1 MEQTDLHPMLA
12 RQLKKSRLS
21 LEESGDEEFISLVNT
36 AYFESD
42 NERRMTDN
50 SVKLMSEEMFALNSQ
65 LREQA
70 DEIKAIIQSV
80 TDGIMVIDIYGQ
92 ILSSNQAAED
102 IFKYSSPELKK
113 LKFFDLFQNFDSAEI
128 LTNDSLDKAKI
139 SEFFHRPFEIE
150 TQTSTNKKFVCE
162 ISLKAVTQ
170 NQNTPFTLIV
180 HDITYR
186 KEQEKKLY
194 EAAFYDSL
202 TGLPN
207 RSLFIDRLKEHIKK
221 MRRLGP
227 TKAALLFIDLD
238 RFKVINDSLGHQ
250 AGDEL
255 IIQVAQ
261 RFQKTLRPYDT
272 VARLGGDEFTILL
285 TELEEVEH
293 AKEIAQRHVEEI
305 LKPFTVMDREIFIS
319 ASIGIYMIQPD
330 DVMSDDIL
338 RNADLAMYHAKN
350 QGRGRWEIFDSTQHD
365 KMLDVLHLETD
376 LRSAIKKKQIFVYYQ
391 PIIDIKHGNIRG
403 FEALIRWFHPERG
416 MISPGEFIPLAEET
430 GLIFDLGRFVFD
442 SVCKQLTNWN
452 QSLSEK
458 QRIDVAV
465 NLSVREIMDDGAF
478 SRLMKTLKKHKNIA
492 PHLKFEITESTIM
505 KDPELVGVRLTEL
518 KKYKS
523 CLSIDDFGTGY
534 SALEYLHRFPI
545 DILKIDRTFVSN
557 MTTNHKDYQLVR
569 GVISLSH
576 DLGLK
581 VVAEGVETQDEL
593 DSLRELKAD
602 FAQGYYFARPLNVIE
617 ATSILLTGGVYP
629 MSTQQTG
636 KSVVQK
642 NTKKVSTKIS
652 Q

>member
-1 MEQTDLHPMLA
+1 MLA

-21 LEESGDEEFISLVNT
+21 LEEPSDEEFISLVNS

-42 NERRMTDN
+42 TERRMTDN
-50 SVKLMSEEMFALNSQ
+50 SVKLMSEEMFTLNSQ

-80 TDGIMVIDIYGQ
+80 TDGIMVVDIHGQ
-92 ILSSNQAAED
+92 ILSSNQSAED
-102 IFKYSSPELKK
+102 MFKYSGAELKN
-113 LKFFDLFQNFDSAEI
+113 LKFFDLFQNFDTSEI
-128 LTNDSLDKAKI
+128 LVHDVFEKSKI
-139 SEFFHRPFEIE
+139 SEFFHRPVEV
-150 TQTSTNKKFVCE
+150 QSKTNTGESFPCE
-162 ISLKAVTQ
+162 ISLKAVTSSQ
-170 NQNTPFTLIV
+170 STPFTLIV

-227 TKAALLFIDLD
+227 TRAALLFIDLD

-255 IIQVAQ
+255 LIQVAQ

-272 VARLGGDEFTILL
+272 VARLGGDEFTVLL
-285 TELEEVEH
+285 TELEEVDH
-293 AKEIAQRHVEEI
+293 AKEIAQRHIDEL
-305 LKPFTVMDREIFIS
+305 LKPFTIMDREIFIS
-319 ASIGIYMIQPD
+319 ASIGIYMMQPGD
-330 DVMSDDIL
+330 EMSDDIL

-365 KMLDVLHLETD
+365 KMLDVLHLESD
-376 LRSAIKKKQIFVYYQ
+376 LRAAIQKKQIFVYYQ
-391 PIIDIKHGNIRG
+391 PIINIANGNIQG

-430 GLIFDLGRFVFD
+430 GLIFELGHFVFD
-442 SVCKQLTNWN
+442 SVCKQLTIWN
-452 QSLSEK
+452 QSPDQDRK
-458 QRIDVAV
+458 IDIAI
-465 NLSVREIMDDGAF
+465 NLSVRELMDDGAF
-478 SRLMKTLKKHKNIA
+478 AHLKKTLKQYKNIA
-492 PHLKFEITESTIM
+492 PNFKFEITESTIM
-505 KDPELVGVRLTEL
+505 KDPELIGERLTEL
-518 KKYKS
+518 KKYGS

-557 MTTNHKDYQLVR
+557 MGNNHKDYQLVR

-576 DLGLK
+576 DLGLQ
-581 VVAEGVETQDEL
+581 VVAEGVETQEEL
-593 DSLRELKAD
+593 DALRELKAD

-617 ATSILLTGGVYP
+617 ATSILAAGGVYP
-629 MSTQQTG
+629 MSLSKTST
-636 KSVVQK
+636 STRQK
-642 NTKKVSTKIS
+642 KTAKK
-652 Q
+652 